1 MSEIIPEKKESC
13 GLFGIYG
20 DAAAAA
26 KTYLALH
33 SLQHRGQESAGIAS
47 SDGEQIQLYAGM
59 GTVLLLFR
67 DGNTILDK
75 LANPISIG
83 HVRYSTTGG
92 SRSSNSQPLLSEYSQ
107 GQGAIA
113 HKHKPIKTIL

>member
-13 GLFGIYG
+13 GVFGIYG
-20 DAAAAA
+20 DGDAVG

-59 GTVLLLFR
+59 GTVRRVFR
-67 DGNTILDK
+67 DGSTILDK

-92 SRSSNSQPLLSEYSQ
+92 GRSSNSPTLPSGDSQ
-107 GQGAIA
+107 G
-113 HKHKPIKTIL
+113 